1 MFKLELYRFIKSKRL
16 VYYLLCLVALILT
29 NSFLQSHLDTNIND
43 NLKMYNLFQSFNMFF
58 FLISSFIFSTSF
70 SNDIEKHY
78 DLFSFNVSDS
88 RKYKLSKILV
98 NLLLGVAVSLIV
110 FILFTI
116 NLNVDIIARLK
127 VLGILSL
134 TTTLTISVQMLI
146 GIFAKSNLKAITY
159 CFLFWFLLAMVNI
172 IPFFNGMVCY
182 FDNNSFV
189 NAYIAHI
196 LDVNIVQINNFS
208 AIVSNTDYTIIMLVL
223 VALILCVLILISKAK
238 VKNV

>member
-78 DLFSFNVSDS
+78 DLFYFNVADS

-98 NLLLGVAVSLIV
+98 NLLLGVAVSLVV

-116 NLNVDIIARLK
+116 NLNVDFIARLK

-134 TTTLTISVQMLI
+134 TTILTILVQMLI

-159 CFLFWFLLAMVNI
+159 CFLFWFLLTMVNI
-172 IPFFNGMVCY
+172 IPFFNGMACY

-196 LDVNIVQINNFS
+196 LDVNVVQINNLS
-208 AIVSNTDYTIIMLVL
+208 AIVSNTSYIIIILVF
-223 VALILCVLILISKAK
+223 VALILCVLILISKVK

>member
-1 MFKLELYRFIKSKRL
+1 M
-16 VYYLLCLVALILT
+16 
-29 NSFLQSHLDTNIND
+29 
-43 NLKMYNLFQSFNMFF
+43 
-58 FLISSFIFSTSF
+58 
-70 SNDIEKHY
+70 
-78 DLFSFNVSDS
+78 SDS

-116 NLNVDIIARLK
+116 NLNVDIIARIK

-134 TTTLTISVQMLI
+134 TTTLTILVQMLI

-159 CFLFWFLLAMVNI
+159 CFLFWFLLTMVNI
-172 IPFFNGMVCY
+172 IPLFNGMACY

-196 LDVNIVQINNFS
+196 LDVNIVQINNLS
-208 AIVSNTDYTIIMLVL
+208 AIVSNTSYIIIILVF
-223 VALILCVLILISKAK
+223 VALILGVLILISKAK

>member
-70 SNDIEKHY
+70 SNDIEKNY
-78 DLFSFNVSDS
+78 DLFYFNVSDS

-98 NLLLGVAVSLIV
+98 NLLLGIAISLIV
-110 FILFTI
+110 FIIFTI

-134 TTTLTISVQMLI
+134 TTTLTILVQMLI
-146 GIFAKSNLKAITY
+146 GIFVKSNLKAITY
-159 CFLFWFLLAMVNI
+159 CFLFWFLLTMVNI
-172 IPFFNGMVCY
+172 IPLFNGMACY

-196 LDVNIVQINNFS
+196 LDVNIVQINNLS
-208 AIVSNTDYTIIMLVL
+208 AIVSNTSYVIIIQVF
-223 VALILCVLILISKAK
+223 VALILCILILISKAK
-238 VKNV
+238 AKNV

>member
-70 SNDIEKHY
+70 SNDIEKYY
-78 DLFSFNVSDS
+78 DLFYFNVSDS
-88 RKYKLSKILV
+88 REYKLSKILV

-110 FILFTI
+110 FILFTF
-116 NLNVDIIARLK
+116 NLNLDIIARLK

-134 TTTLTISVQMLI
+134 TTTLTILVQMLI

-159 CFLFWFLLAMVNI
+159 CFLFWFLLTMVNI
-172 IPFFNGMVCY
+172 IPFFNGMACY

-189 NAYIAHI
+189 NAYIAQI
-196 LDVNIVQINNFS
+196 LDVNIVQINNLS
-208 AIVSNTDYTIIMLVL
+208 AIVSNTSYIMIILVF
-223 VALILCVLILISKAK
+223 VALVLCVLILISKAK

>member
-29 NSFLQSHLDTNIND
+29 NSFLQSHLETNIND
-43 NLKMYNLFQSFNMFF
+43 NLKMYNFFQSFNMFF

-70 SNDIEKHY
+70 SNDIEKNY
-78 DLFSFNVSDS
+78 DLFYFNVSDS
-88 RKYKLSKILV
+88 KTYKLSKILV

-127 VLGILSL
+127 VLGILGL
-134 TTTLTISVQMLI
+134 TTTLTILVQMLI

-159 CFLFWFLLAMVNI
+159 CFLFWFLSTMVNI
-172 IPFFNGMVCY
+172 IPLFNGMACY

-196 LDVNIVQINNFS
+196 LDVNIVQINNLS
-208 AIVSNTDYTIIMLVL
+208 VIVSNTSYIITILVF

-238 VKNV
+238 AKNV

>member
-43 NLKMYNLFQSFNMFF
+43 NLKMFNLFQSFNMFF

-70 SNDIEKHY
+70 SNDIEKNY
-78 DLFSFNVSDS
+78 DLFYFNVSDS
-88 RKYKLSKILV
+88 REYKLSKILV

-134 TTTLTISVQMLI
+134 TTTLTILVQMLI

-159 CFLFWFLLAMVNI
+159 CFLFWFLLTMVNI
-172 IPFFNGMVCY
+172 IPFFNGMACY

-189 NAYIAHI
+189 NAYIAQI
-196 LDVNIVQINNFS
+196 LDVNIVQINNLS
-208 AIVSNTDYTIIMLVL
+208 AIVSNTSYIMIILVF

>member
-70 SNDIEKHY
+70 SNDIEKNY
-78 DLFSFNVSDS
+78 DLFYFNVSDS

-134 TTTLTISVQMLI
+134 TTTLTILVQMLI

-159 CFLFWFLLAMVNI
+159 CFLFWFLLTMVNI
-172 IPFFNGMVCY
+172 IPLFNGMACY

-196 LDVNIVQINNFS
+196 LDVNIVQINNLS
-208 AIVSNTDYTIIMLVL
+208 AIVSNTSYIIIILVF
-223 VALILCVLILISKAK
+223 VALILCILILISKAK
-238 VKNV
+238 AKNV

>member
-70 SNDIEKHY
+70 SNDIEKYY
-78 DLFSFNVSDS
+78 DLFYFNVSDS
-88 RKYKLSKILV
+88 REYKLSKILV

-116 NLNVDIIARLK
+116 NLNLDIIARLK

-134 TTTLTISVQMLI
+134 TTTLTILVQMLI

-159 CFLFWFLLAMVNI
+159 CFLFWFLLTMVNI
-172 IPFFNGMVCY
+172 IPFFNGLACY

-189 NAYIAHI
+189 NAYIAQI
-196 LDVNIVQINNFS
+196 LDVNIVQINNLS
-208 AIVSNTDYTIIMLVL
+208 AIVSNTSYIMIILVF

>member
-29 NSFLQSHLDTNIND
+29 NSFLQSHLETNIND

-70 SNDIEKHY
+70 SNDIEKNY
-78 DLFSFNVSDS
+78 DLFYFNVSDS
-88 RKYKLSKILV
+88 KTYKLSKILV

-127 VLGILSL
+127 VLGILGL
-134 TTTLTISVQMLI
+134 TTTLTILVQMLI

-159 CFLFWFLLAMVNI
+159 CFLFWFLSTMVNI
-172 IPFFNGMVCY
+172 IPLFNGMACY

-196 LDVNIVQINNFS
+196 LDVNIVQINNLS
-208 AIVSNTDYTIIMLVL
+208 VIVSNTSYIITILVF

-238 VKNV
+238 AKNV

>member
-70 SNDIEKHY
+70 SNDIEKNY
-78 DLFSFNVSDS
+78 DLFYFNVSDS
-88 RKYKLSKILV
+88 KTYKLSKILV

-134 TTTLTISVQMLI
+134 TTTLTILVQILI

-159 CFLFWFLLAMVNI
+159 CFLFWFLLTMVNI
-172 IPFFNGMVCY
+172 IPFFNGMACY

-196 LDVNIVQINNFS
+196 LDVNIVQINNLS
-208 AIVSNTDYTIIMLVL
+208 AIVSNTDYAIIMLVL
-223 VALILCVLILISKAK
+223 VALILCVFILISKAK
-238 VKNV
+238 SKNV

>member
-43 NLKMYNLFQSFNMFF
+43 NLKMFNLFQSFNMFF

-70 SNDIEKHY
+70 SNDIEKNY
-78 DLFSFNVSDS
+78 DLFYFNVSDS
-88 RKYKLSKILV
+88 REYKLSKILV

-110 FILFTI
+110 FILFTF
-116 NLNVDIIARLK
+116 NLNLDIIARLK

-134 TTTLTISVQMLI
+134 TITLTILVQMLI
-146 GIFAKSNLKAITY
+146 GIFAKTNLKAITY
-159 CFLFWFLLAMVNI
+159 CFLFWFLLTMVNI
-172 IPFFNGMVCY
+172 IPFFNGMACY

-189 NAYIAHI
+189 NAYIAQI
-196 LDVNIVQINNFS
+196 LDVNIVQINNLS
-208 AIVSNTDYTIIMLVL
+208 AIVSNTSYIMIILVF

>member
-70 SNDIEKHY
+70 SNDIEKNY
-78 DLFSFNVSDS
+78 DLFYFNVSDS

-127 VLGILSL
+127 VFGILSL
-134 TTTLTISVQMLI
+134 TTTLTILVQMLI

-159 CFLFWFLLAMVNI
+159 CFLFWFLLTMVNI
-172 IPFFNGMVCY
+172 VPFFNGMACY

-196 LDVNIVQINNFS
+196 LDVNIVQINDLS
-208 AIVSNTDYTIIMLVL
+208 AIVSTTDYTIIMLVL

>member
-70 SNDIEKHY
+70 SNDIEKNY
-78 DLFSFNVSDS
+78 DLFYFNVSDS
-88 RKYKLSKILV
+88 KTYRLSKILV

-127 VLGILSL
+127 VLGILGL
-134 TTTLTISVQMLI
+134 TTTLTILVQMLI

-159 CFLFWFLLAMVNI
+159 CFLFWFLSTMVNI
-172 IPFFNGMVCY
+172 IPLFNGMACY

-196 LDVNIVQINNFS
+196 LDVNIVQINNLS
-208 AIVSNTDYTIIMLVL
+208 VIVSNTSYIITILVF

-238 VKNV
+238 AKNV

>member
-29 NSFLQSHLDTNIND
+29 NSFLQSHLETNIND

-70 SNDIEKHY
+70 SNDIEKNY
-78 DLFSFNVSDS
+78 DLFYFNVSDS
-88 RKYKLSKILV
+88 KTYRLSKILV

-127 VLGILSL
+127 VLGILGL
-134 TTTLTISVQMLI
+134 TTT
-146 GIFAKSNLKAITY
+146 
-159 CFLFWFLLAMVNI
+159 
-172 IPFFNGMVCY
+172 
-182 FDNNSFV
+182 
-189 NAYIAHI
+189 
-196 LDVNIVQINNFS
+196 
-208 AIVSNTDYTIIMLVL
+208 
-223 VALILCVLILISKAK
+223 
-238 VKNV
+238 

>member
-1 MFKLELYRFIKSKRL
+1 MFKLELYRVIKSKRL

-70 SNDIEKHY
+70 SNDIEKYY
-78 DLFSFNVSDS
+78 DLFYFNVSDS
-88 RKYKLSKILV
+88 REYKLSKILV

-116 NLNVDIIARLK
+116 NLNLDIIARLK

-134 TTTLTISVQMLI
+134 TTTLTILVQMLI

-159 CFLFWFLLAMVNI
+159 CFLFWFLLTMVNI
-172 IPFFNGMVCY
+172 IPFFNGLACY

-189 NAYIAHI
+189 NAYIAQI
-196 LDVNIVQINNFS
+196 LDVNIVQINNLS
-208 AIVSNTDYTIIMLVL
+208 AIVSNTSYIMIILVF

>member
-70 SNDIEKHY
+70 SNDIEKNY
-78 DLFSFNVSDS
+78 DLFYFNVSDS
-88 RKYKLSKILV
+88 KTYKLSKILV

-127 VLGILSL
+127 VLGILGL
-134 TTTLTISVQMLI
+134 TTTLTILVQMLI

-159 CFLFWFLLAMVNI
+159 CFLFWFLLTMVNV
-172 IPFFNGMVCY
+172 IPFFNGMACY

-189 NAYIAHI
+189 NAYIAQI
-196 LDVNIVQINNFS
+196 LDVNIVQINNLS
-208 AIVSNTDYTIIMLVL
+208 AIVSNTSYIMIILVF

>member
-70 SNDIEKHY
+70 SNDIEKNY
-78 DLFSFNVSDS
+78 DLFYFNVSDS
-88 RKYKLSKILV
+88 RKYKLSKILA

-110 FILFTI
+110 FILFTF
-116 NLNVDIIARLK
+116 NLNLDIIARLK

-134 TTTLTISVQMLI
+134 TTTLTILVQMLI

-159 CFLFWFLLAMVNI
+159 CFLFWFLLTMVNI
-172 IPFFNGMVCY
+172 IPFFNGMACY

-189 NAYIAHI
+189 NAYIAQI
-196 LDVNIVQINNFS
+196 LDVNIVQINNLS
-208 AIVSNTDYTIIMLVL
+208 AIVSNTSYIMIILVF

>member
-70 SNDIEKHY
+70 SNDIEKNY
-78 DLFSFNVSDS
+78 DLFYFNVSDS

-98 NLLLGVAVSLIV
+98 NLLLGIAISLIV

-134 TTTLTISVQMLI
+134 TTTLTILVQMLI
-146 GIFAKSNLKAITY
+146 GIFVKSNLKAITY
-159 CFLFWFLLAMVNI
+159 CFLFWFLLTMVNI
-172 IPFFNGMVCY
+172 IPLFNGMACY

-196 LDVNIVQINNFS
+196 LDVNIVQINNLS
-208 AIVSNTDYTIIMLVL
+208 AIVSNTSYIIIIQVF
-223 VALILCVLILISKAK
+223 VALILCILILISKAK
-238 VKNV
+238 AKNV

>member
-43 NLKMYNLFQSFNMFF
+43 NLKMFNLFQSFNMFF

-70 SNDIEKHY
+70 SNDIEKNY
-78 DLFSFNVSDS
+78 DLFYFNVSDS
-88 RKYKLSKILV
+88 REYKLSKILV

-127 VLGILSL
+127 VLGILGL
-134 TTTLTISVQMLI
+134 TTTLTILVQMLI

-159 CFLFWFLLAMVNI
+159 CFLFWFLLTMVNI
-172 IPFFNGMVCY
+172 IPLFNGMACY

-189 NAYIAHI
+189 NAYIAQI
-196 LDVNIVQINNFS
+196 LDVNIVQINNLS
-208 AIVSNTDYTIIMLVL
+208 AIVSNTSYIMIILVF